1 MNIFTLGGMRQ
12 AVSFTLLRST
22 RDALTRIAEEAK
34 LSKSRMVEDL
44 IHEAYGALEAVDAAK
59 EGAE

>member
-1 MNIFTLGGMRQ
+1 MRQ

-44 IHEAYGALEAVDAAK
+44 IHEAHGALEAVNAAK